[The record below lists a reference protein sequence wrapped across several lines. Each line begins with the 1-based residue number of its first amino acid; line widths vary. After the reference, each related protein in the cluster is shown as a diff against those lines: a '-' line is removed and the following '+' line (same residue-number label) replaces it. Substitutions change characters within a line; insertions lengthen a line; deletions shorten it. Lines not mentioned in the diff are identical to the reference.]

1 MPQVFKLGYREENSS
16 TYPININELKEANRM
31 ENSMENESATYVDV
45 LHFVKDILSLL
56 DFSGIIRGKNER

>member
-1 MPQVFKLGYREENSS
+1 MPQVCKLGYREENSS